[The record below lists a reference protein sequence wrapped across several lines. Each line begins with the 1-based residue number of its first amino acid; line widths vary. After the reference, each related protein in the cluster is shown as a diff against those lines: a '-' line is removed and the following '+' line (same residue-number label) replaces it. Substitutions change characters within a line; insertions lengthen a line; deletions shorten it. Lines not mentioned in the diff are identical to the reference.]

1 MQDVACK
8 HSVVTWSN
16 LLSTHHF
23 CFTTKYLDGNEETPL
38 IEAL

>member
-8 HSVVTWSN
+8 RSVVTWSN
-16 LLSTHHF
+16 LLSTHF
-23 CFTTKYLDGNEETPL
+23 WFTKKYLDGNEETPL